1 MRTDARHRIRCLAGI
16 AVFFALLGCTP
27 SGGYEPRDGD
37 IVFHTSR
44 SSQSL
49 AIQLATKSPYS
60 HMGIVYLRDDEPFV
74 FEAVQPVK
82 LTPLD
87 DWIERGERERFVVKR
102 LRDSETRLTAQALR
116 SMRAVGE
123 QLAGKDYDPYFEWSD
138 DRMYCSELVWK
149 VFERGAGI
157 ELGELQTIAAF
168 DLSHP
173 AVQAK
178 VRERYG
184 DHVPLD
190 EVVVSPAAIFD
201 APDLET
207 VYEK

>member
-1 MRTDARHRIRCLAGI
+1 MRSLGI
-16 AVFFALLGCTP
+16 VVLLTLCGCTP
-27 SGGYEPRDGD
+27 GAGYEPRDGD

-60 HMGIVYLRDDEPFV
+60 HMGIVYLRDGKPFV

-87 DWIERGERERFVVKR
+87 DWTARGEGGHFVVKR
-102 LRDSETRLTAQALR
+102 LRDADARLTGETLR
-116 SMRAVGE
+116 SMRSVGE

-138 DRMYCSELVWK
+138 DRIYCSELVWK

-157 ELGELQTIAAF
+157 ELGELQTIATF

-190 EVVVSPAAIFD
+190 EIVVSPAAIFD
-201 APDLET
+201 ARALEA
-207 VYEK
+207 VYER